1 MNSFNFS
8 GGAFKGLL
16 VGGLMAG
23 ALGLAYSD
31 QGSKRGSDDQTMGQS
46 QTDQY
51 GIPSQQGT
59 GQSGTSTL
67 GGTGATG
74 AGAAMLPP
82 NVTPGWKIRVCS
94 EKTKATN
101 INFKISS
108 ADKGVKAKGSA
119 GSGKMGSETGAMGSG
134 QTGTMGSGQGGASGS
149 ETGSMGRDNAQAT
162 DLTGATGTPG
172 TTDPTATGGVGT
184 TGAAGEQTAM
194 WSQGEPTVISLPA
207 ELQNVERL
215 RIEAVPGE
223 KDRNASVCVLYNDH
237 VAKKMNFDD
246 RQVSTVKSTEKAE
259 CGC

>member
-1 MNSFNFS
+1 MNRFNFS
-8 GGAFKGLL
+8 GGAGFKGLL

-31 QGSKRGSDDQTMGQS
+31 QGSKSKSDDQTMGQS
-46 QTDQY
+46 QTDPS
-51 GIPSQQGT
+51 GTSQQGT
-59 GQSGTSTL
+59 GATGTGTM
-67 GGTGATG
+67 GGTGATD

-94 EKTKATN
+94 ERTKASN

-108 ADKGVKAKGSA
+108 ADKGSKAKGA
-119 GSGKMGSETGAMGSG
+119 AGSETGAMGSG
-134 QTGTMGSGQGGASGS
+134 QPGTMSSGQGGAAGSETGTMGS
-149 ETGSMGRDNAQAT
+149 DNTQAT
-162 DLTGATGTPG
+162 DQTGATGTTG
-172 TTDPTATGGVGT
+172 ATGQTGT
-184 TGAAGEQTAM
+184 TGGSGQTGAAGTPGEQTAM

-223 KDRNASVCVLYNDH
+223 SNQNASVCVLYNDH

-246 RQVSTVKSTEKAE
+246 RQVSTIRSTEKAE

>member
-1 MNSFNFS
+1 MNRYKFS
-8 GGAFKGLL
+8 GGSGFKGLL

-31 QGSKRGSDDQTMGQS
+31 QGSKSGSNDQTMGQS

-59 GQSGTSTL
+59 GQSGTGTL
-67 GGTGATG
+67 GGTGATD

-94 EKTKATN
+94 ERTKATN

-108 ADKGVKAKGSA
+108 ADKGAKAKGSA
-119 GSGKMGSETGAMGSG
+119 GSGKTGSETESMASDKTQATDPTGTTG
-134 QTGTMGSGQGGASGS
+134 QTGTGGA
-149 ETGSMGRDNAQAT
+149 
-162 DLTGATGTPG
+162 GTM
-172 TTDPTATGGVGT
+172 
-184 TGAAGEQTAM
+184 GAAVEQTAM

-223 KDRNASVCVLYNDH
+223 KDQTASVCVLYNDH

-246 RQVSTVKSTEKAE
+246 REVSTIKSTEKAE

>member
-1 MNSFNFS
+1 MNRFNFS
-8 GGAFKGLL
+8 GGAGFKGLL

-23 ALGLAYSD
+23 ALGLAYPD
-31 QGSKRGSDDQTMGQS
+31 QGSKSKSDDQTMGQS
-46 QTDQY
+46 QTDQS
-51 GIPSQQGT
+51 GTSQQGT
-59 GQSGTSTL
+59 GATGSGTM
-67 GGTGATG
+67 GGTGATD

-94 EKTKATN
+94 ERTKASN

-108 ADKGVKAKGSA
+108 ADKGSKAKGSA
-119 GSGKMGSETGAMGSG
+119 GGETGAMGSG
-134 QTGTMGSGQGGASGS
+134 QPGTMSSGQGGAAGGS
-149 ETGSMGRDNAQAT
+149 DNTQAT
-162 DLTGATGTPG
+162 DQTGATG
-172 TTDPTATGGVGT
+172 ATGQTGT
-184 TGAAGEQTAM
+184 TGGTGQTGAAATQGEQTAM

-223 KDRNASVCVLYNDH
+223 SNQNASVCVLYNDH

-246 RQVSTVKSTEKAE
+246 RQVSTIKSTEKAE